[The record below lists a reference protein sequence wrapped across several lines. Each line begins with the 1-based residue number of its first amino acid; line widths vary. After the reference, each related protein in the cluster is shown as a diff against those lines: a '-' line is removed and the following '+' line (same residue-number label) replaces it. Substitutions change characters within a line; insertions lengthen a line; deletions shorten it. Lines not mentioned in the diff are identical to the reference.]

1 MKKEAKKAEKFKS
14 GFVSIIGKPN
24 TGKSTLLN
32 SILQQKISIV
42 SKKAQTTRRKITGIY
57 NQHNAQIVFL
67 DTPGIIKP
75 SYLLHEKM
83 NASILAGINESDI
96 ILIVFDIKNYIEF
109 FSEENKNIIDEIKNS
124 KVPVI
129 CVINKIDL
137 LENKNEVL
145 KIIEYLNN
153 KNIFKELIPVSAL
166 NDENIDDLKKV
177 IISKLPENP
186 PYYDSD
192 SLSDAPVKFFIS
204 ELIREKIFEY
214 YSEEIPYSAE
224 VQVDEYKERKN
235 AKDYAEVSI
244 IVERES
250 QKGIIIGK
258 NGDTLKKIG
267 EKSRKEIEN
276 FINKGIYLKILVKVR
291 ENWRK
296 DEKQLMK
303 FGY

>member
-1 MKKEAKKAEKFKS
+1 MKKKISKDEKFKS
-14 GFVSIIGKPN
+14 GFVSLIGKPN

-42 SKKAQTTRRKITGIY
+42 SRKAQTTRRKITGIY
-57 NQHNAQIVFL
+57 NNDNVQIVFL

-83 NASILAGINESDI
+83 NANIMAGINESDI
-96 ILIVFDIKNYIEF
+96 ILIIFDIKNYMELF
-109 FSEENKNIIDEIKNS
+109 AEENKNIIDEIKKS
-124 KVPVI
+124 SVPVI

-137 LENKNEVL
+137 LDNKNEIL

-153 KNIFKELIPVSAL
+153 KNIFKELIPISAL
-166 NDENIDDLKKV
+166 NSENIDDLLKV
-177 IISKLPENP
+177 IINYLPENQ
-186 PYYDSD
+186 PYYDSE

-214 YSEEIPYSAE
+214 YSEEIPYSTE
-224 VQVDEYKERKN
+224 VTVEEYKERKN
-235 AKDYAEVSI
+235 AKDYAEVNI

-258 NGDTLKKIG
+258 NGEALKKIG

-276 FINKGIYLKILVKVR
+276 FIDKGIYLKIFVKVR
-291 ENWRK
+291 ANWRK